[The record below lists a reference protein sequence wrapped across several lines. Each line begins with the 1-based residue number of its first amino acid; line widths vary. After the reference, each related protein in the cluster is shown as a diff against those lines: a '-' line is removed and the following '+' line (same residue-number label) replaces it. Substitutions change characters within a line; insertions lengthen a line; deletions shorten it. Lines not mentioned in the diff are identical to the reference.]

1 ITQSAGAPQQ
11 EFDAVVSYQ
20 IPLCEGAPALTET
33 VHLTE
38 AESEVPA
45 TYTARGCQGNQ
56 NEAAA
61 EPGRACAFTA
71 NRLGANEPL
80 WKSAKWV
87 TNLEP
92 DGVSSL
98 TSGKVGFRMVFQTT
112 GWIASGKGTV
122 PAGGA
127 YLVAGGPWAVTAP

>member
-1 ITQSAGAPQQ
+1 
-11 EFDAVVSYQ
+11 
-20 IPLCEGAPALTET
+20 

-45 TYTARGCQGNQ
+45 TYTARGCTGSQ
-56 NEAAA
+56 NEAGA
-61 EPGRACAFTA
+61 EPGKACAFTA
-71 NRLGANEPL
+71 NRLGANEPN

-87 TNLEP
+87 QNSEP
-92 DGVSSL
+92 DGVTSL

-122 PAGGA
+122 PAGGS
-127 YLVAGGPWAVTAP
+127 YLVGGGPWAVTAP